1 MNRFLFLTF
10 NGLSF
15 GAVYAAVAL
24 SLVIIWRATRVL
36 NFAQGAM
43 AVASAYVAITVTSA
57 TGSYWLGFAAALGSG
72 FLLGIVVERTV
83 FRSADRMPVLNTIVV
98 GVGLLILIEAAV
110 GMVFGAANRELPPSL
125 STQTIVV
132 GEVPLVSPQN
142 IFTISSVLVVMLALG
157 ALFTWTPTG
166 LRMRASAY
174 APEVARLLGVKVGR
188 MLTLGWALAGLVGAL
203 AALLVIPTGLGLF
216 PQAMEGVFVL
226 GFTGAVVG
234 GLDSPIGAVV
244 GGVVTGLVL
253 SYVSGYLGSDLTL
266 VAALVLLLAVLLV
279 RPNGLFSPAAERR
292 V

>member
-166 LRMRASAY
+166 LRMARRHTHLRWPGCSAS
-174 APEVARLLGVKVGR
+174 RS
-188 MLTLGWALAGLVGAL
+188 AGC
-203 AALLVIPTGLGLF
+203 
-216 PQAMEGVFVL
+216 
-226 GFTGAVVG
+226 
-234 GLDSPIGAVV
+234 
-244 GGVVTGLVL
+244 
-253 SYVSGYLGSDLTL
+253 
-266 VAALVLLLAVLLV
+266 
-279 RPNGLFSPAAERR
+279 
-292 V
+292 